1 MFINLTKSPI
11 PFLAVIP
18 SIHYLSV
25 MAICSNMA
33 EPVFAFQ
40 FPEID
45 VLLGKTNKLHEN
57 KKIPQTRQCFLPVKE
72 G

>member
-57 KKIPQTRQCFLPVKE
+57 KKNPPNMAMFSP